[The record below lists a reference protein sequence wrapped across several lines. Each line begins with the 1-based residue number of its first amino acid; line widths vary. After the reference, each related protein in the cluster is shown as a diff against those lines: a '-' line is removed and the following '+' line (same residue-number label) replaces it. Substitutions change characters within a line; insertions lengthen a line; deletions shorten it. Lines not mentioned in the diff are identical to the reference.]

1 VPPSRWI
8 RRGVA
13 GVAIGF
19 LLAIAIGVVRPP
31 NVADAIADATAPLGV
46 WIHLVVVAFVFLET
60 TVLLGFFIHGELVL
74 MLSGV
79 AAARGDASL
88 AALIVLAWAA
98 AVAGDVVGVLLGRR
112 LGRPFIERHGR
123 RLRLG
128 PERLARVDGFFAR
141 HGRKALFIGRF
152 TGFLRSVMSF
162 VVGSAGLPVRR
173 LVPVSMASALVWT
186 CTFTVIGYAVAE
198 SFESAGQVAMRV
210 TSAAIVVVIAA
221 SVIQS
226 RLRVSR
232 RPAPG
237 SPMPGG
243 DAATGSRQA
252 A

>member
-1 VPPSRWI
+1 VPLSRWI

-13 GVAIGF
+13 VVAIGV
-19 LLAIAIGVVRPP
+19 LVAIAIGVIRPP
-31 NVADAIADATAPLGV
+31 NVAEAIADAAAPLGV
-46 WIHLVVVAFVFLET
+46 WIHAVVVAFVFLET

-88 AALIVLAWAA
+88 VVLIVLAWTA

-141 HGRKALFIGRF
+141 HGRKALFLGRF
-152 TGFLRSVMSF
+152 SGFTRAVKAM
-162 VVGSAGLPVRR
+162 VVGSSGVGLRR
-173 LVPVSMASALVWT
+173 LVPVSVASGLVWT
-186 CTFTVIGYAVAE
+186 GTFTVIGYALAE
-198 SFESAGQVAMRV
+198 SFEHAGQVAIQV
-210 TSAAIVVVIAA
+210 TSAAVVLVTAAIVL
-221 SVIQS
+221 QS

-232 RPAPG
+232 QPGPGAPT
-237 SPMPGG
+237 PDG
-243 DAATGSRQA
+243 DAATDCRPA
-252 A
+252 V

>member
-1 VPPSRWI
+1 M
-8 RRGVA
+8 
-13 GVAIGF
+13 
-19 LLAIAIGVVRPP
+19 LLAIAIGAVRPP
-31 NVADAIADATAPLGV
+31 NVADAIADAAAPLGV

-88 AALIVLAWAA
+88 VALIVLAWGA

-141 HGRKALFIGRF
+141 HGRKALFLGRF

-173 LVPVSMASALVWT
+173 LLPVSAASALVWT
-186 CTFTVIGYAVAE
+186 ATFTVIGYALAD
-198 SFESAGQVAMRV
+198 SFASAGQTATRI

-221 SVIQS
+221 FVIRS
-226 RLRVSR
+226 RVSR
-232 RPAPG
+232 PPAPAAA
-237 SPMPGG
+237 PRPGG
-243 DAATGSRQA
+243 AATGDRPA